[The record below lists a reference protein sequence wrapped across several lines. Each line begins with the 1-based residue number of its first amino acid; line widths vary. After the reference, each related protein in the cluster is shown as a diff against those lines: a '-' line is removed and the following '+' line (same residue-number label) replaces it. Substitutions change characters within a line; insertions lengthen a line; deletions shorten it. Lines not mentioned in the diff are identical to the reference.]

1 MTAEFDPY
9 HKWLGISPR
18 EQPPTHYRLL
28 GIEPFEPDPDVISN
42 AADQRMTHIR
52 SLQSGQRAALSQKL
66 LNEISAARLCLL
78 DPQAKAAYD
87 ATLRAAQDV
96 PLAAAP
102 EPLVTVDTHSNTRPK
117 GGFPLALLAVGV
129 AVVLLSVAVAG
140 AIIVMQ
146 KEDAKV
152 AVDNSETPTTPQTPK
167 HPVEQTPAQPTDE
180 DANAPGPSDDESP
193 QSPAGD
199 DGAAAIN
206 TQPPDTPSSIT
217 PSTGDDSP
225 KDEPPVKTTPPKEP
239 SPPETAPPQ
248 APPAE
253 SPPKETPRLAVPA
266 ADELTPARQLVKEVY
281 QSEYDAAKDDPQKL
295 SALAQAMLRQA
306 GEAAVEPSNRFALLQ
321 TSADMAARG
330 GNVALAWQA
339 YGDLKQHFEID
350 VAPQRL
356 RMIEGVAEDA
366 RPANQNKTV
375 AQQMLLLVDDATAA
389 DDYDAATALADAAV
403 SLARKARDLDLV
415 KQAVAVGKE
424 IEPLAAR
431 YNREVKPALAVLKTN
446 PDDPAAN
453 LAVGKYLVLVKGDWQ
468 RALPM
473 LAKATLDTKFHPA
486 AKQELDAEG
495 DKIRAADA
503 WYDLAQQ
510 QQDEA
515 AKNRLLVHARELYK
529 TNVAALSG
537 LEKTRVER
545 RIEELAA
552 IAAPAGPEPAAVAA
566 STPAPKPTAPKP
578 TAPRSATPKP
588 KRGEGVPVK
597 VVGSANYYGEVRING
612 TPLFAAPLGRD
623 EPTTVAAALKAGDLI
638 TASIS
643 NRSHANSLWVVFVN
657 QENEFLF
664 ETSPAWK
671 SYRPPNTASWWN
683 IDVNK
688 LAEVA
693 PAEAREPD
701 TPYLDRVQRSVGT
714 VLQRLRIAQPIH
726 STLPGPTERDPE
738 FVFYVVQPEDLLPK
752 PDKMYSPAD
761 DKGLFP
767 RPEQGERL
775 PVRVVAAG
783 NNRIRVFVNGQPVYP
798 RTATRDRA
806 IVAQTRLREGDLIVV
821 EIDDRFD
828 VSSARVVFLTA
839 SGKHLFETSTD
850 WTAFQAPDPI
860 RWWDLYREKPKETA
874 PAELREADVQYVDQV
889 QQAIQKALPGL
900 PSSPPIYSPLRG
912 EKDRAYRHIYY
923 VVKKGDLVP
932 ER

>member
-9 HKWLGISPR
+9 YKWLGIPPR

-28 GIEPFEPDPDVISN
+28 GIEKFEPDLDVISN

-87 ATLRAAQDV
+87 AALRAAEDA
-96 PLAAAP
+96 PLAAAA
-102 EPLVTVDTHSNTRPK
+102 PLVKVDTHPNTQSR
-117 GGFPLALLAVGV
+117 GGFPLALLAVGLT
-129 AVVLLSVAVAG
+129 VVLLAVAVGG

-146 KEDAKV
+146 KEDAEV
-152 AVDNSETPTTPQTPK
+152 AVDNPESPTTPQTPE
-167 HPVEQTPAQPTDE
+167 HPVEQTPAQPAEE
-180 DANAPGPSDDESP
+180 DGDAAGPGDGESP
-193 QSPAGD
+193 QSPAGE
-199 DGAAAIN
+199 DGAAAN
-206 TQPPDTPSSIT
+206 TRPPDTPSSIT
-217 PSTGDDSP
+217 PSTGGDSP

-239 SPPETAPPQ
+239 SPAETAPPQ
-248 APPAE
+248 APAAE
-253 SPPKETPRLAVPA
+253 SPPKEKPRLAVPA
-266 ADELTPARQLVKEVY
+266 VDELTQAKQLVKEVY
-281 QSEYDAAKDDPQKL
+281 ESEYVAAKDDPQKL

-306 GEAAVEPSNRFALLQ
+306 GEAAVEPANRFALLQ
-321 TSADMAARG
+321 TGAEMAARG

-339 YGDLKQHFEID
+339 YGDLQKHFEID

-375 AQQMLLLVDDATAA
+375 AQQMLLLVGDAAAA
-389 DDYDAATALADAAV
+389 DDYDAATALTNAAV

-424 IEPLAAR
+424 IEPVAAR
-431 YNREVKPALAVLKTN
+431 YNREVKPALAALKTN

-453 LAVGKYLVLVKGDWQ
+453 LAVGKYLVLVKGDWR

-473 LAKATLDTKFHPA
+473 LAKATLDTTFYPA
-486 AKQELDAEG
+486 AKEELDAEG
-495 DKIRAADA
+495 DKIEAADA

-515 AKNRLLVHARELYK
+515 ARNRLLVHARELYK
-529 TNVAALSG
+529 AKVAALSG
-537 LEKTRVER
+537 LEKARVER
-545 RIEELAA
+545 RIDELAS
-552 IAAPAGPEPAAVAA
+552 IAAPAGPAPTSIAA
-566 STPAPKPTAPKP
+566 STPGPKPTAPKP
-578 TAPRSATPKP
+578 TAPRPTTPKP

-612 TPLFAAPLGRD
+612 TPLYAAPLGRD

-683 IDVNK
+683 IDVDK

-693 PAEAREPD
+693 PAEARDPD

-714 VLQRLRIAQPIH
+714 ALQRLPIARPIH

-738 FVFYVVQPEDLLPK
+738 FVYYVVQPEDLLPK
-752 PDKMYSPAD
+752 PEKMYPATD

-775 PVRVVAAG
+775 PIRVVAAG
-783 NNRIRVFVNGQPVYP
+783 NNRIRLFVNGQPVYP

-828 VSSARVVFLTA
+828 VSSARVVFLTGD
-839 SGKHLFETSTD
+839 GKYLFETSTD

-912 EKDRAYRHIYY
+912 EKDRASRHIYY
-923 VVKKGDLVP
+923 VVKKSDLVP

>member
-9 HKWLGISPR
+9 YKWLGIPPR

-28 GIEPFEPDPDVISN
+28 AIEKFEPDPDVISN

-87 ATLRAAQDV
+87 AALRAAQDV
-96 PLAAAP
+96 PLAAAAA
-102 EPLVTVDTHSNTRPK
+102 PLVKVDAQLNTQSK

-129 AVVLLSVAVAG
+129 AVVLLTVGVAG

-146 KEDAKV
+146 AKDREV
-152 AVDNSETPTTPQTPK
+152 AVDRPEHPPTPDAPEQ
-167 HPVEQTPAQPTDE
+167 PVEQPPVQPTDDE
-180 DANAPGPSDDESP
+180 GDSPSPDDGESP

-199 DGAAAIN
+199 DGAAVN
-206 TQPPDTPSSIT
+206 TQPSDPLASIAPT
-217 PSTGDDSP
+217 DGGESP
-225 KDEPPVKTTPPKEP
+225 VTTTPPKDT
-239 SPPETAPPQ
+239 SPPETATPPQ
-248 APPAE
+248 NPAAE
-253 SPPKETPRLAVPA
+253 SPPQENPRLAVPA
-266 ADELTPARQLVKEVY
+266 ADELSQAKQLVKQVY
-281 QSEYDAAKDDPQKL
+281 ESEYDAAKNDPRML

-306 GEAAVEPSNRFALLQ
+306 GEAAVEPANRFALLQ
-321 TSADMAARG
+321 TGAEMAARG
-330 GNVALAWQA
+330 GNVALSWQA
-339 YGDLKQHFEID
+339 YGELQQHFEID
-350 VAPQRL
+350 VAPERL

-375 AQQMLLLVDDATAA
+375 AQQMLLLVGDAAAAEDD
-389 DDYDAATALADAAV
+389 DAATALADAAV

-431 YNREVKPALAVLKTN
+431 YNREVKPALAVLKTT

-473 LAKATLDTKFHPA
+473 LAKATLDTTFHPA
-486 AKQELDAEG
+486 AKEELDTEG
-495 DKIRAADA
+495 DKIEAADA
-503 WYDLAQQ
+503 WYDLSQQ

-515 AKNRLLVHARELYK
+515 ARNRLLVHARELYK
-529 TNVAALSG
+529 AKVAALSG
-537 LEKTRVER
+537 LEKARVER
-545 RIEELAA
+545 RIEQLAS
-552 IAAPAGPEPAAVAA
+552 IAAPAGPEPTAVAT
-566 STPAPKPTAPKP
+566 STPGPRPTVPQP
-578 TAPRSATPKP
+578 TAPRSTTPKP

-657 QENEFLF
+657 QENEYLF

-671 SYRPPNTASWWN
+671 SYRPPNAASWWN
-683 IDVNK
+683 IDVDK

-693 PAEAREPD
+693 PAEAREPK

-714 VLQRLRIAQPIH
+714 VLQRLPIAQPIH

-738 FVFYVVQPEDLLPK
+738 FVYYVVQPEDLLPK
-752 PDKMYSPAD
+752 PEKMYPAAD

-828 VSSARVVFLTA
+828 ISSARVVFLTA
-839 SGKHLFETSTD
+839 SGKYLFETSTD

-889 QQAIQKALPGL
+889 QQAIQKALAGL

-912 EKDRAYRHIYY
+912 QNDRASRHVYY
-923 VVKKGDLVP
+923 AVKKSDLVP